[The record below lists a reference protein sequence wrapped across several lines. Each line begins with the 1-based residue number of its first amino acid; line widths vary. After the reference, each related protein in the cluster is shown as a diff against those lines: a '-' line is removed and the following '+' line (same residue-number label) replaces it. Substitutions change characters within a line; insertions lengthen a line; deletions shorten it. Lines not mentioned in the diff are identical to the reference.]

1 MIAATD
7 GPTIRRDTL
16 RYPALRVLVVV
27 FGMKADRTIVAS
39 LNDVPRN
46 TGKRQTGAARHGGG
60 LGRMTGSGSLAE
72 IIVACP
78 LLLLRSDRRERG

>member
-1 MIAATD
+1 MDVVGHQHVGVKRTAE
-7 GPTIRRDTL
+7 
-16 RYPALRVLVVV
+16 LVGKLLEVMQVELLVV

-60 LGRMTGSGSLAE
+60 LGE
-72 IIVACP
+72 
-78 LLLLRSDRRERG
+78 